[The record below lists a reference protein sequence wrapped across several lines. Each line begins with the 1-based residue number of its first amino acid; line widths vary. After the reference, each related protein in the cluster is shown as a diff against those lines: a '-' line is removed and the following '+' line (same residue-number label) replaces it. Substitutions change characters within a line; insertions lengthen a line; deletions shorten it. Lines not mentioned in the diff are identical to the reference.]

1 MRPSR
6 VLRASSNSERPPTVE
21 ERLSALE
28 AGQAQASQERQIIR
42 DELQEGLDVASRE
55 RRKLQEG
62 LDVASR
68 ERQKLQE
75 GLDIAS
81 RERQELREGLDVA
94 SRERASIAKNVAI
107 LIYGVEQLKEVGS
120 ESRAR
125 YMEERA
131 AGFLKRRFRRD
142 CRAAAPELAMGRFNE
157 LWSDRNKKD
166 DENEIS
172 WREVQD
178 DLRNMGFPELK
189 TEQWALLQDTDFLF
203 TGSFRQDGEQCPFLL
218 IAEVTANIDNNDVR
232 GNKVREKT
240 ELASAGDMRVLPCLF
255 TAGPS
260 VISRSS
266 EANGTLHFQR
276 SASQWELLSSAS
288 APDLAAALRRHLL

>member
-6 VLRASSNSERPPTVE
+6 ILRASSKSERPPTVE

-28 AGQAQASQERQIIR
+28 AGQAQASQERQVIR
-42 DELQEGLDVASRE
+42 DELREGLDVASRE

-68 ERQKLQE
+68 ERQ
-75 GLDIAS
+75 
-81 RERQELREGLDVA
+81 ELREGLDVA
-94 SRERASIAKNVAI
+94 SRERASIAQNVET

-142 CRAAAPELAMGRFNE
+142 CRAAAPELAVGRFNE

-178 DLRNMGFPELK
+178 DLRNMGFPELS
-189 TEQWALLQDTDFLF
+189 TEYWALLQDTDFLF
-203 TGSFRQDGEQCPFLL
+203 IGSFRRDGEHRPFLL
-218 IAEVTANIDNNDVR
+218 LAEVTANIDNSDVR

-240 ELASAGDMRVLPCLF
+240 EIASLGDMRVLPCLF

-260 VISRSS
+260 VMSRSS

-276 SASQWELLSSAS
+276 SASQWELLPSVS
-288 APDLAAALRRHLL
+288 APDLATALRRHLQ

>member
-1 MRPSR
+1 MRQSR

-42 DELQEGLDVASRE
+42 NELREGLDVASRE
-55 RRKLQEG
+55 RQKLQEG

-75 GLDIAS
+75 GLD
-81 RERQELREGLDVA
+81 VA
-94 SRERASIAKNVAI
+94 SRERASIAQNVET

-142 CRAAAPELAMGRFNE
+142 CRAAAPELAIGRFNE

-178 DLRNMGFPELK
+178 DLRNMGVPAL
-189 TEQWALLQDTDFLF
+189 TPEQWALLQDTDFLF
-203 TGSFRQDGEQCPFLL
+203 IGSLRRDGEHCPFLL
-218 IAEVTANIDNNDVR
+218 IAEVTANSDNHDVR

-240 ELASAGDMRVLPCLF
+240 GIASAGDLRALPCLF

-276 SASQWELLSSAS
+276 SASQWELLPSAS
-288 APDLAAALRRHLL
+288 APDLATALRRHLL